1 MTFNLIRKCF
11 PFSSA
16 VPLLAVVFVISC
28 GGKDPYELWQDQPNA
43 KIVFM
48 SRADALTGELYVLN
62 KDNQI
67 VRLTNNDRHDDNL
80 ALSPDGEKIVYLGG
94 DELDTLSWEIYIMD
108 LATRQVTQ
116 VTDNLVGD
124 GHPDWSPDGTR
135 IVYISFQDAAG
146 NPTPTADICVINPDG
161 TGFQRLT
168 DNPYMD
174 DDPEWS
180 PDGSRIVFK
189 STMNTMTDAREE
201 LFLMDPDGANIR
213 RLTTSTGWQSDHD
226 PSWNPDG
233 GSIVFCR
240 YTGKRPW
247 TDIAVLDTLVVRW
260 SDLIPWN
267 VWRTDTGGNL
277 AQLTDVEN
285 AASLPGYSSDGAGI
299 LYNWWDF
306 QIDAYNKL
314 TSVYHRLVL
323 MDSSGQH
330 PERLIPDN
338 QHNLTLESFDW

>member
-1 MTFNLIRKCF
+1 MMKLTIVSIPLI
-11 PFSSA
+11 
-16 VPLLAVVFVISC
+16 VVSLISC
-28 GGKDPYELWQDQPNA
+28 GGKDPYALWKDQPNQ
-43 KIVFM
+43 KLVFM
-48 SRADALTGELYVLN
+48 SRADALTGELYLLN
-62 KDNQI
+62 KNNLI
-67 VRLTNNDRHDDNL
+67 IRLTDNNRHDDNPS
-80 ALSPDGEKIVYLGG
+80 LSPDGRKIVYLSG
-94 DELDTLSWEIYIMD
+94 DELDTLSWEIYVMD
-108 LATRQVTQ
+108 LNTRQVTR
-116 VTDNLVGD
+116 VTDNTVGD
-124 GHPDWSPDGTR
+124 GHPDWSPDGAK

-146 NPTPTADICVINPDG
+146 NPAATADICVINPDG
-161 TGFQRLT
+161 TGFRRLT

-180 PDGSRIVFK
+180 PDGSRIAFK
-189 STMNTMTDAREE
+189 STMNTGADAREE

-247 TDIAVLDTLVVRW
+247 TDIAVLDTLVIRW

-267 VWRTDTGGNL
+267 VWRTDTIGNL
-277 AQLTDVEN
+277 TRLTDVEN
-285 AASLPGYSSDGAGI
+285 AASLPIYSSDGEYV

-306 QIDAYNKL
+306 QINEYNQL

-323 MDSSGQH
+323 MTRDGEH
-330 PERLIPDN
+330 PGRLIPDDPHS
-338 QHNLTLESFDW
+338 QTLESFDW